1 MAEAAGSF
9 EASSGRSLA
18 EQAYL
23 AIRDRLVSLE
33 IPPGAPVRED
43 RLCAELGL
51 GRTPVREAIKRLEA
65 ERLLV
70 IYPRQGTFASEINL
84 TDHALVAEVRRQL
97 EGLAAQR
104 AAERAGTSDR
114 AVLEALLIE
123 LDKPPAEIGSP
134 MELDARIHAAVYSC
148 THNHH
153 LQATLS
159 QYYNLATRIW
169 RAFLDHVDASEHIPS
184 HAELIRAIL
193 AGQAD
198 RARELAVAHVDNFER
213 AVVHTELAGLGR
225 RLSQEA
231 PHLSI

>member
-1 MAEAAGSF
+1 M
-9 EASSGRSLA
+9 A

-23 AIRDRLVSLE
+23 AIRDRLVGLE
-33 IPPGAPVRED
+33 IAPGSPIQED
-43 RLCAELGL
+43 QLCAELGL

-65 ERLLV
+65 ERLVV

-84 TDHALVAEVRRQL
+84 TEHALVAEVRRRL

-104 AAERAGTSDR
+104 AAERATAHDV
-114 AVLEALLIE
+114 AALESLLSQLRCDPADIE
-123 LDKPPAEIGSP
+123 SPIRLDAEIHQTIY
-134 MELDARIHAAVYSC
+134 RC

-169 RAFLDHVDASEHIPS
+169 RAFLDHVDVAEHLPS
-184 HAELIRAIL
+184 HAAMIEAIL

-198 RARELAVAHVDNFER
+198 RARELAITHVDDFES
-213 AVVHTELAGLGR
+213 AVVRTELAGLGAR
-225 RLSQEA
+225 VTGSARSEPVASRTPLD
-231 PHLSI
+231 